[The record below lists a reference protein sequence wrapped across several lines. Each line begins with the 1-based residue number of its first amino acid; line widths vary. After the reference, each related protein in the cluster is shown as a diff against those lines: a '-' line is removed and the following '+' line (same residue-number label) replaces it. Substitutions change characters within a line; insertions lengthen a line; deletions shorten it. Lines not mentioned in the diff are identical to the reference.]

1 MVELMIV
8 VTIVGILVALAL
20 PSYTRYARK
29 AHRGEAQQ
37 LILNWANNLEI
48 WRATHT
54 TYANGALQADGTQ
67 LAIPTHDKY
76 NFFVRASAS
85 SPPVIANCAVTAP
98 TGTAYSLIA
107 CPKGD
112 QADDEDK
119 GVVCNPLTLNQSN
132 SKTPA
137 ECW

>member
-20 PSYTRYARK
+20 PSYNRYTRK
-29 AHRGEAQQ
+29 ANRGEAQQ
-37 LILNWANNLEI
+37 ILLNWANNQEI

-54 TYANGALQADGTQ
+54 SYTNGGLQADGTQ
-67 LAIPTHDKY
+67 LKIPTHTKY
-76 NFFVRASAS
+76 DFFVRASAS
-85 SPPVIANCAVTAP
+85 NPPVVGDCATAAP
-98 TGTAYSLIA
+98 TSGAYVLIA

-112 QADDEDK
+112 QAKDENS
-119 GVVCNPLTLNQSN
+119 GVACKPLSLNQSN
-132 SKTPA
+132 TKTPA